1 MPGAKVT
8 AKATYCGH
16 TLQAETD
23 LNYLGQ
29 WTGRCVVEGPSFQG
43 TVVLHSPF
51 PAPAAAL
58 ERPVEGGS
66 APGGRGAK
74 RRFMTAPARTRR
86 LSTRRRRFA

>member
-58 ERPVEGGS
+58 EALLR
-66 APGGRGAK
+66 AA
-74 RRFMTAPARTRR
+74 
-86 LSTRRRRFA
+86 RRRVDEGRSVAS